1 MSITTD
7 SGAPAATESP
17 AATLVAE
24 TTAQNV
30 VEQLAQNVASGQET
44 VQEPAKIV
52 EETPKTVEEARVA
65 AKFAALS
72 RQEKA
77 LKAQEKALAQ
87 RAKELEERLAAIE
100 NATKDESKYISREE
114 FRKNPYKYMT
124 EDKISLESVAE
135 LALNDGKKSPEQI
148 AAEIEAKMEAK
159 VKAMEDKL
167 AQKEQAEQQAQIEA
181 ALNAYKQQLTDFANN
196 TPDYELIRANDAM
209 ELVYEVIEQHCEA
222 TIDEETGKGIILS
235 NKEACDMVEKYLL
248 DQEKARIEKYRNLN
262 KTKGMF
268 EPPATKVEPSVK
280 APESTTLTNTL
291 AAEVPTKG
299 SRTLTDEESKREA
312 AKLLK
317 WNS

>member
-1 MSITTD
+1 MSIIADNGSAVT
-7 SGAPAATESP
+7 SESSAATS
-17 AATLVAE
+17 VAE
-24 TTAQNV
+24 TTAQST
-30 VEQLAQNVASGQET
+30 VEQLAQNVAPKQDGQET
-44 VQEPAKIV
+44 AKII
-52 EETPKTVEEARVA
+52 EEAPKTVEEARVA

-100 NATKDESKYISREE
+100 SSTKDESKYISREE

-148 AAEIEAKMEAK
+148 TAELEAKMEAK
-159 VKAMEDKL
+159 VRAMEEKL

-181 ALNAYKQQLTDFANN
+181 ALNAYKQQLTEFANN
-196 TPDYELIRANDAM
+196 TPDYEMIRANDAM

-268 EPPATKVEPSVK
+268 EPQATKVEPSVK

-291 AAEVPTKG
+291 ATEVPTKG
-299 SRTLTDEESKREA
+299 SRTLSDEESKREA